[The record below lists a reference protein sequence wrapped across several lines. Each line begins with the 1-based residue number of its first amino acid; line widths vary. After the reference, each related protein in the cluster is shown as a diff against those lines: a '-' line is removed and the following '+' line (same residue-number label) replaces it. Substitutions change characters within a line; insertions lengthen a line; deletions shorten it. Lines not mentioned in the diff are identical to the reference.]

1 MATKD
6 LEMDL
11 LNANENIGK
20 NVFQLL
26 IMIICFSILIY
37 FLLSY
42 IVNIL
47 HIFKD
52 YHHTSLKV
60 HNHDKK
66 IKEDN
71 NIYERDSIY
80 YDSNKNEIL
89 KSLNTIQSNYEQQFD
104 KIKTYKDN
112 KNSEYELADKD
123 TRLDTNIYS
132 VINSKVLTDKND
144 DYNYEDSYN
153 PVTFF
158 FDIFKPVSN

>member
-47 HIFKD
+47 DIFVSY
-52 YHHTSLKV
+52 YHTLLNV

-71 NIYERDSIY
+71 NTYERDSIY

-89 KSLNTIQSNYEQQFD
+89 KSLNTIQRNYGQQFD
-104 KIKTYKDN
+104 KITEYKKN
-112 KNSEYELADKD
+112 KNSEYKLADKD

-132 VINSKVLTDKND
+132 EINSKVLAGKND

>member
-11 LNANENIGK
+11 SNANENIGK

-47 HIFKD
+47 NIFLS
-52 YHHTSLKV
+52 YYHTSLKV

-89 KSLNTIQSNYEQQFD
+89 KSLNTIQSNYRQQFD
-104 KIKTYKDN
+104 KITEYKKN
-112 KNSEYELADKD
+112 KNSEYELGDKD

-132 VINSKVLTDKND
+132 EINSKVLADKND

>member
-11 LNANENIGK
+11 SNANENIGK

-47 HIFKD
+47 NIFLS
-52 YHHTSLKV
+52 YYHTSLKV

-89 KSLNTIQSNYEQQFD
+89 KSLNTIQSNYGLQFD
-104 KIKTYKDN
+104 KITEYKKN
-112 KNSEYELADKD
+112 KNSEYELGDKD

-132 VINSKVLTDKND
+132 EINSKVLADKND

>member
-47 HIFKD
+47 NIFLS
-52 YHHTSLKV
+52 YYHTSLKV

-89 KSLNTIQSNYEQQFD
+89 KSLNTIQSNYKQQFD
-104 KIKTYKDN
+104 KITEYKKN
-112 KNSEYELADKD
+112 KNSEYELGDKD

-132 VINSKVLTDKND
+132 IINSKVLADKND

>member
-47 HIFKD
+47 NIFLS
-52 YHHTSLKV
+52 YYHTSLKV

-89 KSLNTIQSNYEQQFD
+89 KSLNTIQSNYRQQFD
-104 KIKTYKDN
+104 KITEYKKN
-112 KNSEYELADKD
+112 KNSEYELGDKD

-132 VINSKVLTDKND
+132 EINSKVLADKND

-153 PVTFF
+153 PVTFL

>member
-47 HIFKD
+47 HIFVSY
-52 YHHTSLKV
+52 YHTLLNV

-71 NIYERDSIY
+71 NVYERDSIY

-89 KSLNTIQSNYEQQFD
+89 KSLNTIQSNYKQQFD
-104 KIKTYKDN
+104 KIKTYKEN
-112 KNSEYELADKD
+112 KNSEYELGSKD

-132 VINSKVLTDKND
+132 EINSKVLAGKND